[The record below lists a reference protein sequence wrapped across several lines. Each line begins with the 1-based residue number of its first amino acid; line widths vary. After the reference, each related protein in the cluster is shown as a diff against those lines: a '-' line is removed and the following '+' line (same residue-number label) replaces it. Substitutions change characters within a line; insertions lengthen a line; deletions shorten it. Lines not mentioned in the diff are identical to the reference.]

1 MGERRLPLI
10 IGITVIIFVGIIL
23 AWAFS
28 PGKRTVSAKLTEI
41 TDKAS
46 LQAQTELTHI
56 SIATGE
62 NYFGNKIRVISAVVK
77 NTSDKPLRL
86 IQVKMTFT
94 DFDGKPIQESIQRA
108 YDNTLKPLDPG
119 AQHRFE
125 VSFENLAKNWNYRIP
140 IVEVVKTGY

>member
-10 IGITVIIFVGIIL
+10 IGITVIVFVGIVL
-23 AWAFS
+23 VWAFS
-28 PGKRTVSAKLTEI
+28 PGNRTVSANLTEI
-41 TDKAS
+41 TDRSS

-62 NYFGNKIRVISAVVK
+62 NYFGNKIRVISGVVK
-77 NTSDKPLRL
+77 NISDKPLRL
-86 IQVKMTFT
+86 IEVKMTFT
-94 DFDGKPIQESIQRA
+94 DFDGKPIQESVQRA
-108 YDNTLKPLDPG
+108 YDNMRKPLDPG

-140 IVEVVKTGY
+140 LVEVVKTGY